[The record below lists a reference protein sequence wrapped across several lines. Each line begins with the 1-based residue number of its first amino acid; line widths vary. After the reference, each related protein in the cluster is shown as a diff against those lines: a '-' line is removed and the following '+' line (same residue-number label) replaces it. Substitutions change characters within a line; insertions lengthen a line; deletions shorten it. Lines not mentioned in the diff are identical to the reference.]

1 MHWIYYIVREADLGH
16 ALWNRFWINGLNF
29 SHGIYYI
36 ISFYLLMSLLLT
48 DNILGN
54 SKKYDQDNM
63 SAACIGALRRKERLQ
78 DPPGFRFDDIS
89 FNKNSIA
96 FQESFFI
103 NNFQFSFFQCQCKIL
118 NFLFLFSANLNFVP
132 KCICS
137 M

>member
-48 DNILGN
+48 DN
-54 SKKYDQDNM
+54 
-63 SAACIGALRRKERLQ
+63 
-78 DPPGFRFDDIS
+78 DIS

-103 NNFQFSFFQCQCKIL
+103 NNFHF
-118 NFLFLFSANLNFVP
+118 FSANVKNF
-132 KCICS
+132 KLLIS
-137 M
+137 F